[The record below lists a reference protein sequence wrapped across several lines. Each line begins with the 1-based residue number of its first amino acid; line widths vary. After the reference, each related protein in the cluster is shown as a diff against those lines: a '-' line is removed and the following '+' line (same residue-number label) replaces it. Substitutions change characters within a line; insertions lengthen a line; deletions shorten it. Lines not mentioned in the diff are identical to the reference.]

1 MSQMPKPKALSKPTS
16 HSINRQLENN
26 SLTAKLSTTNHFDVI
41 IIGAGASGLYCALT
55 AGRRGRR
62 VLIVDHAN
70 KVGKKI
76 LMSGGGRCNFT
87 NYFVE
92 PEHFIGANQH
102 FCKSALSRYPSWEFI
117 AMVEQHQI
125 AYHEREHGQ
134 LFCDDSAQDIVTM
147 LLDECA
153 TVGVQVRLNVQ
164 VDQVTVNQVAVNET
178 EAEQANNQKAKASY
192 KQNNSKR
199 FHLMTSKKLSK
210 KELKEPTSEQPL
222 ASTLYS
228 CESLV
233 VATGGLSIPTMGA
246 SGLGY
251 ELAQQFGHQL
261 LTTDPSLV
269 PFTFTDKT
277 GELLYALS
285 GISLPVVAS
294 NTRTSFKLPLLFTHR
309 GLSGPAMLQLSN
321 YWQTGETIEINLLP
335 DFDIAELLLAHKRSH
350 SKQLIRTVL
359 SENTDNALPKK
370 LLTALQSALWEAVKD
385 TELANIKDERLIEIG
400 QAINGWQ
407 LKPSGTEGYRT
418 AEVTRGGVNTDEVSS
433 KTMQSKRQ
441 QGLYFIGEVLD
452 VTGWLGGYNFQW
464 AWASGF
470 VSGEVV

>member
-1 MSQMPKPKALSKPTS
+1 MNNNHNGKNHS
-16 HSINRQLENN
+16 HY
-26 SLTAKLSTTNHFDVI
+26 DVI

-62 VLIVDHAN
+62 VLVLDHAN
-70 KVGKKI
+70 KAGKKI

-117 AMVEQHQI
+117 GLVEKHKI

-134 LFCDDSAQDIVTM
+134 LFCDDSAQDILSM

-153 TVGVQVRLNVQ
+153 AAGVQVRLNTQIEQVQ
-164 VDQVTVNQVAVNET
+164 IV
-178 EAEQANNQKAKASY
+178 EQNDSHANNDEA
-192 KQNNSKR
+192 R
-199 FHLMTSKKLSK
+199 FQLLTSKKLSK
-210 KELKEPTSEQPL
+210 KDKNDPANEIKPAQIQ
-222 ASTLYS
+222 YS

-233 VATGGLSIPTMGA
+233 VAAGGLSIPTMGA

-251 ELAQQFGHQL
+251 ELAQQFGHKL
-261 LTTDPSLV
+261 NPIDASLV

-277 GELLYALS
+277 GELIRALA
-285 GISLPVVAS
+285 GISLPVIAS
-294 NTRTSFKLPLLFTHR
+294 NARISFRLPMLFTHR

-321 YWQTGETIEINLLP
+321 YWQTGEYIDINLLP
-335 DFDIAELLLAHKRSH
+335 DIDMTALLLDHKKSH
-350 SKQLIRTVL
+350 PRQLVRTVL
-359 SENTDNALPKK
+359 ADYTDNSVPKK
-370 LLTALQSALWEAVKD
+370 LLTALQTALWDDIKD
-385 TELANIKDERLIEIG
+385 TELANIKDERLTALG
-400 QAINGWQ
+400 ATINGWRI
-407 LKPSGTEGYRT
+407 KPSGTEGYRT
-418 AEVTRGGVNTDEVSS
+418 AEVTRGGVKTDEVSS
-433 KTMQSKRQ
+433 KNMQSNHQ
-441 QGLYFIGEVLD
+441 AGLYFIGEVLD

-470 VSGEVV
+470 VCGEVV

>member
-1 MSQMPKPKALSKPTS
+1 MDNQRTGHS
-16 HSINRQLENN
+16 H
-26 SLTAKLSTTNHFDVI
+26 TYYDVI

-62 VLIVDHAN
+62 VLVLDHAN
-70 KVGKKI
+70 KAGKKI

-92 PEHFIGANQH
+92 PEQFIGANQH

-117 AMVEQHQI
+117 GMVEAHKI
-125 AYHEREHGQ
+125 RYHEREHGQ
-134 LFCDDSAQDIVTM
+134 LFCDDSAQDILTM
-147 LLDECA
+147 LLDECSA
-153 TVGVQVRLNVQ
+153 VGVQVKLNAQVESVQ
-164 VDQVTVNQVAVNET
+164 AVKSDKNARFELLT
-178 EAEQANNQKAKASY
+178 T
-192 KQNNSKR
+192 KQ
-199 FHLMTSKKLSK
+199 LSK
-210 KELKEPTSEQPL
+210 KDKQERKESGNQAKLPQTG
-222 ASTLYS
+222 YR

-261 LTTDPSLV
+261 ISTDASLV

-277 GELLYALS
+277 GDLICALA
-285 GISLPVVAS
+285 GISLPVIAS
-294 NTRTSFKLPLLFTHR
+294 NERISFKLPILFTHR

-321 YWQTGETIEINLLP
+321 YWQTGESIRINLLP
-335 DFDIAELLLAHKRSH
+335 DIDVTALFLAHKKSH
-350 SKQLIRTVL
+350 PRQLIRTVL
-359 SENTDNALPKK
+359 ADYTDSALPKK
-370 LLTALQSALWEAVKD
+370 LLAALQTHLWDDIKD
-385 TELANIKDERLIEIG
+385 TELANIKDERLTELG
-400 QAINGWQ
+400 VTLNGWQ

-433 KTMQSKRQ
+433 KTMQSNFQDR
-441 QGLYFIGEVLD
+441 LYFIGEVLD

-470 VSGEVV
+470 VCGEVV

>member
-1 MSQMPKPKALSKPTS
+1 MTS
-16 HSINRQLENN
+16 NHTLPQH
-26 SLTAKLSTTNHFDVI
+26 HFDVI

-62 VLIVDHAN
+62 VLVVDHAN
-70 KVGKKI
+70 KAGKKI

-92 PEHFIGANQH
+92 SEHFIGANEH

-117 AMVEQHQI
+117 SLVEQHKI

-134 LFCDDSAQDIVTM
+134 LFCDDSAQDILTM
-147 LLDECA
+147 LLDECDA
-153 TVGVQVRLNVQ
+153 AGVQVRLNTQ
-164 VDQVTVNQVAVNET
+164 VEQVKAIDSSLQTNSNKVKN
-178 EAEQANNQKAKASY
+178 ANV
-192 KQNNSKR
+192 R
-199 FHLMTSKKLSK
+199 FEVLTNKKLSK
-210 KELKEPTSEQPL
+210 KELAEHAPSVQTS
-222 ASTLYS
+222 YS

-261 LTTDPSLV
+261 ITTDASLV

-277 GELLYALS
+277 GELLRALA

-309 GLSGPAMLQLSN
+309 GLSGPAILQLSN
-321 YWQTGETIEINLLP
+321 YWQLGEPIAINLLP
-335 DFDIAELLLAHKRSH
+335 DIDISSLLIAHKKSH
-350 SKQLIRTVL
+350 PKQLIRTVL
-359 SENTDNALPKK
+359 ADNTDNALPKK
-370 LLTALQSALWEAVKD
+370 LLSALQSSLWEDIKD
-385 TELANIKDERLIEIG
+385 TELANIKDERLEAIG
-400 QAINGWQ
+400 TAINGWQ

-418 AEVTRGGVNTDEVSS
+418 AEVTRGGVKTDEVSS
-433 KTMQSKRQ
+433 KTMQSNYQ

-470 VSGEVV
+470 VCGEVA

>member
-1 MSQMPKPKALSKPTS
+1 MS
-16 HSINRQLENN
+16 NN
-26 SLTAKLSTTNHFDVI
+26 QTHYDVI

-62 VLIVDHAN
+62 VLVLDHAN

-92 PEHFIGANQH
+92 PEHFISANQH

-117 AMVEQHQI
+117 GMVEQHKI

-147 LLDECA
+147 LLDECTA
-153 TVGVQVRLNVQ
+153 AGVQIRLNTQIEQ
-164 VDQVTVNQVAVNET
+164 VKVIES
-178 EAEQANNQKAKASY
+178 KASNAG
-192 KQNNSKR
+192 QNHNQENKAG
-199 FHLMTSKKLSK
+199 FQLLTGKKLSK
-210 KELKEPTSEQPL
+210 KDIADAVKATQS
-222 ASTLYS
+222 SYS

-251 ELAQQFGHQL
+251 ELAQQFGHTL
-261 LTTDPSLV
+261 ATTDPSLV

-277 GELLYALS
+277 GELLRALA
-285 GISLPVVAS
+285 GISLPVIAS
-294 NTRTSFKLPLLFTHR
+294 NSRTSFKLPLLFTHR

-321 YWQTGETIEINLLP
+321 YWQTGELIEINLLP
-335 DFDIAELLLAHKRSH
+335 NIDIAALLLAHKQSH
-350 SKQLIRTVL
+350 PKQLIRTVL
-359 SENTDNALPKK
+359 ADNTDNALPKK
-370 LLTALQSALWEAVKD
+370 LLTALQTTLWDDIKD
-385 TELANIKDERLIEIG
+385 TELANIKDERLSALG
-400 QAINGWQ
+400 ATINGWQ

-418 AEVTRGGVNTDEVSS
+418 AEVTRGGIITDEVSS
-433 KTMQSKRQ
+433 KTMQSHYQK
-441 QGLYFIGEVLD
+441 GLYFIGEVLD

-464 AWASGF
+464 AWASGY
-470 VSGEVV
+470 VCGEVI

>member
-1 MSQMPKPKALSKPTS
+1 MNNHSNDQPQNHSYS
-16 HSINRQLENN
+16 HY
-26 SLTAKLSTTNHFDVI
+26 DVI

-62 VLIVDHAN
+62 VLVLDHAN
-70 KVGKKI
+70 KAGKKI

-92 PEHFIGANQH
+92 PEHFISANQH

-117 AMVEQHQI
+117 GMVEQHQI

-147 LLDECA
+147 LLDECTTA
-153 TVGVQVRLNVQ
+153 GVQIRLNTHVETVEHVQ
-164 VDQVTVNQVAVNET
+164 VDESNK
-178 EAEQANNQKAKASY
+178 NNKHNKS
-192 KQNNSKR
+192 SR
-199 FHLMTSKKLSK
+199 FQLLTYKKLSK
-210 KELKEPTSEQPL
+210 KEIANDVKTTQ
-222 ASTLYS
+222 TNYS

-251 ELAQQFGHQL
+251 ELAQQFGHHL
-261 LTTDPSLV
+261 MATDASLV

-277 GELLYALS
+277 GELLRALA

-321 YWQTGETIEINLLP
+321 YWQTGETIEIDLLP
-335 DFDIAELLLAHKRSH
+335 DINITALLLDHKKSH
-350 SKQLIRTVL
+350 PKQLVRTVL
-359 SENTDNALPKK
+359 ADNTDNALPKK
-370 LLTALQSALWEAVKD
+370 LLTTLQTTLWDDIKAV
-385 TELANIKDERLIEIG
+385 ELANIKDVRLSEIG
-400 QAINGWQ
+400 ATINGWQ

-418 AEVTRGGVNTDEVSS
+418 AEVTRGGIITDEVSS
-433 KTMQSKRQ
+433 KTMQSNFQ
-441 QGLYFIGEVLD
+441 DGLYFIGEVLD

-470 VSGEVV
+470 VCGEVA

>member
-1 MSQMPKPKALSKPTS
+1 MSQTLNQAAPVKPDGQSVDNQSIARQSITR
-16 HSINRQLENN
+16 HSI
-26 SLTAKLSTTNHFDVI
+26 SSHFDVI

-62 VLIVDHAN
+62 VLVLDHAN
-70 KVGKKI
+70 KAGKKI

-117 AMVEQHQI
+117 GMVERHKI
-125 AYHEREHGQ
+125 PYHEREHGQ
-134 LFCDDSAQDIVTM
+134 LFCDDSAQDILTM
-147 LLDECA
+147 LLNECA
-153 TVGVQVRLNVQ
+153 AVGVQVRLNTQIDSVQ
-164 VDQVTVNQVAVNET
+164 ALEND
-178 EAEQANNQKAKASY
+178 KKS
-192 KQNNSKR
+192 R
-199 FHLMTSKKLSK
+199 FQLLTSRVLSK
-210 KELKEPTSEQPL
+210 KDKQEQKDVPKQTEPVQSGFR
-222 ASTLYS
+222 

-261 LTTDPSLV
+261 NPIDASLV

-277 GELLYALS
+277 GELIRALA
-285 GISLPVVAS
+285 GISLPVIAS
-294 NTRTSFKLPLLFTHR
+294 NERISFRLPLLFTHR
-309 GLSGPAMLQLSN
+309 GLSGPAILQLSN
-321 YWQTGETIEINLLP
+321 YWQTGETISINLLP
-335 DFDIAELLLAHKRSH
+335 DTDMTQLLLDHKNSH
-350 SKQLIRTVL
+350 PRQLIRTVL
-359 SENTDNALPKK
+359 ADYMDNALPKK
-370 LLTALQSALWEAVKD
+370 LLVALQTTLWDDIKD
-385 TELANIKDERLIEIG
+385 KELANIKDERLIELG
-400 QAINGWQ
+400 TTLNGWQ

-418 AEVTRGGVNTDEVSS
+418 AEVTRGGVKTDEVSS
-433 KTMQSKRQ
+433 KTMQSNYQ
-441 QGLYFIGEVLD
+441 EGLYFIGEVLD

-470 VSGEVV
+470 VCGEVV

>member
-1 MSQMPKPKALSKPTS
+1 MTFLPLSFYETTMSNQRNAQLPT
-16 HSINRQLENN
+16 HY
-26 SLTAKLSTTNHFDVI
+26 DVI

-62 VLIVDHAN
+62 VLVLDHAN
-70 KVGKKI
+70 KAGKKI

-92 PEHFIGANQH
+92 PEHFIGTNAH

-117 AMVEQHQI
+117 GMVEGHKI
-125 AYHEREHGQ
+125 PYHEREHGQ
-134 LFCDDSAQDIVTM
+134 LFCDDSAQDILTM
-147 LLDECA
+147 LLDECSA
-153 TVGVQVRLNVQ
+153 AGVQVKLNAHIENVQ
-164 VDQVTVNQVAVNET
+164 TVKHDNKTQF
-178 EAEQANNQKAKASY
+178 Q
-192 KQNNSKR
+192 
-199 FHLMTSKKLSK
+199 LMTRKVLNKKDIATGVQSA
-210 KELKEPTSEQPL
+210 Q
-222 ASTLYS
+222 ARYS

-251 ELAQQFGHQL
+251 ELAQQFGHTL
-261 LTTDPSLV
+261 IATDASLV

-277 GELLYALS
+277 GELIRSLA
-285 GISLPVVAS
+285 GISLPVIAS
-294 NTRTSFKLPLLFTHR
+294 NERISFKLPVLFTHR

-321 YWQTGETIEINLLP
+321 YWQTGEVITINLLP
-335 DFDIAELLLAHKRSH
+335 DIDVTALLLGHKKTH
-350 SKQLIRTVL
+350 PKQLIRTVL
-359 SENTDNALPKK
+359 TENTDGTLPKK
-370 LLTALQSALWEAVKD
+370 LLAALQTQLWDDIKD
-385 TELANIKDERLIEIG
+385 TELANIKDERLIELG
-400 QAINGWQ
+400 NKLNGWQ

-418 AEVTRGGVNTDEVSS
+418 AEVTRGGVKTDEVSS
-433 KTMQSKRQ
+433 KTMQSNLQ
-441 QGLYFIGEVLD
+441 EGLYFIGEVLD

>member
-1 MSQMPKPKALSKPTS
+1 MD
-16 HSINRQLENN
+16 NN
-26 SLTAKLSTTNHFDVI
+26 TANHYDVI

-62 VLIVDHAN
+62 VLVLDHAN

-117 AMVEQHQI
+117 AMVEQHKI

-134 LFCDDSAQDIVTM
+134 LFCDDSAQDILTM

-153 TVGVQVRLNVQ
+153 AVGVQIRINTQ
-164 VDQVTVNQVAVNET
+164 VDKINSSVNDNTKNKGFEI
-178 EAEQANNQKAKASY
+178 S
-192 KQNNSKR
+192 
-199 FHLMTSKKLSK
+199 TSKKLSK
-210 KELKEPTSEQPL
+210 KDIANDVRPSQTSF
-222 ASTLYS
+222 S
-228 CESLV
+228 CDSLV

-251 ELAQQFGHQL
+251 ELAQQFGHTL
-261 LTTDPSLV
+261 IPTDPSLV

-277 GELLYALS
+277 GELLRALA
-285 GISLPVVAS
+285 GISLPVIAS

-321 YWQTGETIEINLLP
+321 YWQTGEHIEINLLP
-335 DFDIAELLLAHKRSH
+335 DTDITELLLAHKKFH
-350 SKQLIRTVL
+350 PKQLIRTVL
-359 SENTDNALPKK
+359 ADYTDNGEDSNKLPKK
-370 LLTALQSALWEAVKD
+370 LLTALQTILWDDIKD
-385 TELANIKDERLIEIG
+385 TELANIKDERLTELG
-400 QAINGWQ
+400 ATINGWQ

-418 AEVTRGGVNTDEVSS
+418 AEVTRGGIKTDEVSS
-433 KTMQSKRQ
+433 KTMQSKLQ
-441 QGLYFIGEVLD
+441 DGLYFIGEVLD

-470 VSGEVV
+470 VCGEVV

>member
-1 MSQMPKPKALSKPTS
+1 MQPSLMQPS
-16 HSINRQLENN
+16 HKQLQ
-26 SLTAKLSTTNHFDVI
+26 NHYDVI

-62 VLIVDHAN
+62 VLVMDHAN
-70 KVGKKI
+70 KAGKKI

-92 PEHFIGANQH
+92 PEHFIGENQH

-117 AMVEQHQI
+117 GMVEQHKI

-147 LLDECA
+147 LLAECA
-153 TVGVQVRLNVQ
+153 SAGVQIRLNTQ
-164 VDQVTVNQVAVNET
+164 VDQVEV
-178 EAEQANNQKAKASY
+178 EAQSPDSHNSKAS
-192 KQNNSKR
+192 R
-199 FHLMTSKKLSK
+199 FKLVTSKKLSK
-210 KELKEPTSEQPL
+210 KELKDGDCEPNPVQVL
-222 ASTLYS
+222 FN

-277 GELLYALS
+277 GELLRALS
-285 GISLPVVAS
+285 GISLPVIAS

-335 DFDIAELLLAHKRSH
+335 DFDITVLLLEHKKLH
-350 SKQLIRTVL
+350 PKQLIRTVL

-370 LLTALQSALWEAVKD
+370 LLTALQSTLWDEVKD
-385 TELANIKDERLIEIG
+385 TELANIKDERLSEIG

-433 KTMQSKRQ
+433 KTMESKKQ
-441 QGLYFIGEVLD
+441 TGLYFIGEVLD

-470 VSGEVV
+470 VCGEVV

>member
-1 MSQMPKPKALSKPTS
+1 MQNQAAPVKSNSQY
-16 HSINRQLENN
+16 
-26 SLTAKLSTTNHFDVI
+26 DVI

-62 VLIVDHAN
+62 VLVLDHAN
-70 KVGKKI
+70 KAGKKI

-117 AMVEQHQI
+117 GMVEAHKI

-134 LFCDDSAQDIVTM
+134 LFCDDSAQDILTM
-147 LLDECA
+147 LLDECSA
-153 TVGVQVRLNVQ
+153 VGVQVKLNAQVESVQ
-164 VDQVTVNQVAVNET
+164 AIKNDKNARFELLTT
-178 EAEQANNQKAKASY
+178 
-192 KQNNSKR
+192 KQ
-199 FHLMTSKKLSK
+199 LSK
-210 KELKEPTSEQPL
+210 KEKQERKELGNQTKLPQTG
-222 ASTLYS
+222 YR

-251 ELAQQFGHQL
+251 ELAQQFEHTL
-261 LTTDPSLV
+261 VATDASLV

-277 GELLYALS
+277 GELIRALA
-285 GISLPVVAS
+285 GISLPVIAS
-294 NTRTSFKLPLLFTHR
+294 NERISFKLPVLFTHR

-321 YWQTGETIEINLLP
+321 YWQIGETISINLLP
-335 DFDIAELLLAHKRSH
+335 NIDMTMLLLAHKKSH
-350 SKQLIRTVL
+350 PRQLIRTVL
-359 SENTDNALPKK
+359 ADYTDSALPKK
-370 LLTALQSALWEAVKD
+370 LLAALQTHLWDDIKD
-385 TELANIKDERLIEIG
+385 TELANIKDERLTELG
-400 QAINGWQ
+400 TTLNGWQ

-418 AEVTRGGVNTDEVSS
+418 AEVTRGGVKTNEVSS
-433 KTMQSKRQ
+433 KTMQSNFQ
-441 QGLYFIGEVLD
+441 DGLYFIGEVLD

-470 VSGEVV
+470 VCGEVV